1 VKPLENFILSE
12 GYSMSELSLPTPTV
26 LATISGRRSVRA
38 FTNRPVPTDAI
49 TAILAAAA
57 RSPSANNTQPWR
69 VHVLT
74 GAAKDRL
81 SAAILDERASGKPE
95 PAMEY
100 GYHPAEWP
108 EPYLSLRREVGWAL
122 YGLLRISKGDRAT
135 ARRWHDQNFTFFGA
149 PVGMVM
155 TVDRRL
161 GLGSLIDIGMFLEA
175 LNIAARSF
183 GLEAC
188 AQAAFGVYHAIVR
201 RELRLTVEEKVIC
214 GLSLGFEDKEA
225 LPNQLRTSR
234 VPVEKFAK
242 FHSE

>member
-1 VKPLENFILSE
+1 MDNIL
-12 GYSMSELSLPTPTV
+12 MCPQELFPSTSTV
-26 LATISGRRSVRA
+26 LATISDRRSVRA
-38 FTNRPVPTDAI
+38 FTKRPVPTEVI

-57 RSPSANNTQPWR
+57 RSPSGNNTQPWR
-69 VHVLT
+69 VHIVT
-74 GAAKDRL
+74 GAAKERL
-81 SAAILDERASGKPE
+81 SAAILDERATGRPE
-95 PAMEY
+95 PAMGY
-100 GYHPAEWP
+100 AYHPVEWP
-108 EPYLSLRREVGWAL
+108 EPHRTLRREIGWAL
-122 YGLLRISKGDRAT
+122 YGLLGIRKGDRAA

-149 PVGMVM
+149 PVGMIM

-188 AQAAFGVYHAIVR
+188 AQAAFGCYHSIVR
-201 RELRLTVEEKVIC
+201 RELSLAAEEQVIC

-234 VPVEKFAK
+234 LPVEEFAR